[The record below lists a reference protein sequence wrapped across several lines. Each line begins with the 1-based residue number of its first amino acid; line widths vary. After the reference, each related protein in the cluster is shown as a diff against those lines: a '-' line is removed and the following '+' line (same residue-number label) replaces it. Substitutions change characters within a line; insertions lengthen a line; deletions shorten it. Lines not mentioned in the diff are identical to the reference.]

1 MSAEARPRAA
11 ESLSCCQ
18 CRPAA
23 APQLLL
29 QPHCCCCWQSLT
41 HVLLRYNLLLQSLQ
55 HSDQLAFKYV
65 VRRVSPSCRL
75 PQAAHRPAG
84 RCTGSKS
91 REFRLAGSGA
101 TRLRLPIAG
110 GETVLRA
117 RLVFLPPAAA
127 AEAHRLLPTNCSM
140 GRHICSVSR
149 SLNSSSIVANLV
161 MFSHFPLV
169 M

>member
-1 MSAEARPRAA
+1 MPILAHRLQLTNTQHQLRMSAEARPRAA

-18 CRPAA
+18 SPPAA

-29 QPHCCCCWQSLT
+29 QPHCCCWWQSLT

-84 RCTGSKS
+84 RCTGSRS
-91 REFRLAGSGA
+91 REFRWRDPVQRGSDCRLPVVEKPCFEPGSFSSLLLLL
-101 TRLRLPIAG
+101 LRLTGCFLLTAAWAG
-110 GETVLRA
+110 TSVL
-117 RLVFLPPAAA
+117 
-127 AEAHRLLPTNCSM
+127 
-140 GRHICSVSR
+140 
-149 SLNSSSIVANLV
+149 
-161 MFSHFPLV
+161 
-169 M
+169 